1 MLGFYT
7 LIFMAFVP
15 FQFSHI
21 LYTISE
27 LRKDKIKYF
36 ENLMNLIPP
45 LDLFKV
51 IRILKITTEIF

>member
-1 MLGFYT
+1 
-7 LIFMAFVP
+7 MAFVP
-15 FQFSHI
+15 FQFSHS

-36 ENLMNLIPP
+36 ENLMNLKPP